1 MKKTAKIVVALLLAM
16 VMVLTM
22 FAAVACDNPEEDP
35 CKDGHNLK
43 VVQRKEATT
52 EAAGYE
58 AYWECQDCHK
68 KFSDAEGKNEIQKPV
83 EIQKLPALVA
93 SVDLTGH
100 AGTLTGSGADAT
112 MTFTENGI
120 TVTCVQ
126 KSAKDLE
133 IQSKYEQRF
142 YQGSNLTI
150 SYTSNFKYIVLHCYK
165 DYKTLNEQTF
175 DGLTIEE
182 NATDNTIKITLD
194 NPASSIT
201 LESLKKQ
208 IRVGLVEIF
217 A

>member
-22 FAAVACDNPEEDP
+22 FAAVACNNTDDP
-35 CKDGHNLK
+35 CKDGHKLK
-43 VVQRKEATT
+43 AVQRKEATT

-68 KFSDAEGKNEIQKPV
+68 KFSDAEGKNEIKKPV

-100 AGTLTGSGADAT
+100 AGTFTGSGADAT
-112 MTFTENGI
+112 MAFTENGI

-150 SYTSNFKYIVLHCYK
+150 SYTSNFKYIVLHCYEK
-165 DYKTLNEQTF
+165 NKTLNGQTF

-194 NPASSIT
+194 NPASSIA
-201 LESLKKQ
+201 LESLAKQ
-208 IRVGLVEIF
+208 IRVGLIEIF